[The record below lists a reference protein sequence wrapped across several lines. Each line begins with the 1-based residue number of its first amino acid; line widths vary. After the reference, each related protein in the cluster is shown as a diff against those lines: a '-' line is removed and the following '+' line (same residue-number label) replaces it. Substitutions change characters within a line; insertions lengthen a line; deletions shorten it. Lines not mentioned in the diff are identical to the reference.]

1 MQHLPNG
8 CKLGILAY
16 EDGFRMAETQP
27 KKASDILQ
35 SYRRWKE
42 EGEALK
48 TQAQG
53 FLVER
58 FHDLIQEAQQVQQ
71 DLWDDFGHSVKFPA
85 NPKFAKKAK
94 ARGTGKKSVAAARPA
109 GTGASGAGGSAA
121 GGATK
126 SSASQKPMSS
136 GAPLRAPATEPIGRL
151 QVPVSSGTP
160 RPPRSMSAGKGK
172 GNERTLAQLT
182 RQVEKARQRLEE
194 AKASGS
200 AVKIQ
205 NAEDRLYELS
215 DELRLLNAGG

>member
-1 MQHLPNG
+1 MRHLPNG
-8 CKLGILAY
+8 GKPGILAY

-27 KKASDILQ
+27 RKASDILQ

-58 FHDLIQEAQQVQQ
+58 FHELIQEAQQVQQ

-109 GTGASGAGGSAA
+109 GAGVSGAGGAA
-121 GGATK
+121 EGGALK
-126 SSASQKPMSS
+126 STASQKPMPT
-136 GAPLRAPATEPIGRL
+136 GAPLRAPATEPTRRL
-151 QVPVSSGTP
+151 QVPVASGTP
-160 RPPRSMSAGKGK
+160 RPPRSLGAGKSK